1 MANTID
7 NFSNNMPYDFG
18 DTSMPQQNGM
28 QFNANFSTV
37 PMFPPDDDGGIGA
50 AGAARGA
57 GGMRQSFAVPGQN
70 VDPQGLA
77 GAGAGGGGGA
87 GGMGMGLGGI
97 MNIVKSVLSAVMQLA
112 PPLLGM
118 MGSLMGGLG
127 TQGGQGNGTA

>member
-7 NFSNNMPYDFG
+7 NFGNNMPYDFG

-28 QFNANFSTV
+28 QFSANFNTV
-37 PMFPPDDDGGIGA
+37 PMFPPDDDGGM
-50 AGAARGA
+50 
-57 GGMRQSFAVPGQN
+57 GGMGGVGGRQQPFAMPSQN
-70 VDPQGLA
+70 FDPQALQ

-87 GGMGMGLGGI
+87 GGMGMGGI
-97 MNIVKSVLSAVMQLA
+97 MNMVKSVLSAVMQLA

-127 TQGGQGNGTA
+127 TQGAQGNGTA